1 VTGSK
6 WNAEYPAGL
15 WVASTQS
22 VEKEPRPSFTGGTR
36 RGCRSR
42 TCTSAA
48 GDRAAAIST
57 EKILPP
63 FTSTRASACAIA
75 GNGVHRR
82 SHGRDGSRVPSS
94 LLIPPFFP
102 STNAKRDA
110 WEGWC
115 PTGHGGSQ
123 MEEKYG
129 HIRTWD
135 IQNRGFNLGHFK
147 VKLSIRTLQNHKN
160 VNIYC

>member
-57 EKILPP
+57 EKNLPP

-102 STNAKRDA
+102 LDQCQ
-110 WEGWC
+110 EGRV
-115 PTGHGGSQ
+115 GGLVPHRARRITDGR
-123 MEEKYG
+123 E
-129 HIRTWD
+129 IRSYTY
-135 IQNRGFNLGHFK
+135 LGHSKSWF
-147 VKLSIRTLQNHKN
+147 
-160 VNIYC
+160 